1 MFVLEPIYNIDLRE
15 EAMSFEDIDAFTP
28 MLKVDLPI
36 INTFTCSKLV
46 PTNKKLNAPEDQQ
59 DARLRL
65 FSSSTGSEQFTI
77 AIP

>member
-36 INTFTCSKLV
+36 II
-46 PTNKKLNAPEDQQ
+46 
-59 DARLRL
+59 RLHV
-65 FSSSTGSEQFTI
+65 QN
-77 AIP
+77 